1 MQYFEQLLIVGILGG
16 AVLSLVGV
24 GFTLVLG
31 VGKIANFAHGA
42 FVGVG
47 MYFGYWAERTAHIN
61 PYLMFVPA
69 LLLFGLIG
77 WGVAELF
84 EWRGR
89 KVGAIGELLVGLAM
103 LLVINGLLAV
113 GFGPDARTLTKPDL
127 GSWHVAGLLVPTT
140 ELIAAVFTF
149 LVAVGIYAFVRL
161 SRWGRAVRAVAENS
175 MAAGLYGVRV
185 PVAQRAA
192 VTGSIVL
199 AGVSGL
205 MISPFSVMTPDVG
218 TGFLITAFAV
228 VIIGGIGNTV
238 GAVFA
243 GLAIGLIDAMAA
255 GYLSSLWTTLT
266 PLAIILAFL
275 LIRPVKVEV

>member
-1 MQYFEQLLIVGILGG
+1 VYFEQLLIVGLLSG

-24 GFTLVLG
+24 GFTIVLG

-42 FVGVG
+42 FVGLG
-47 MYFGYWAERTAHIN
+47 MYLGYWAGDTLEIS
-61 PYLMFVPA
+61 PYLMIIPA
-69 LLLFGLIG
+69 IIAFTLVG

-113 GFGPDARTLTKPDL
+113 AFGSDARTLSTADY
-127 GSWHVAGLLVPTT
+127 GAVHVAGLSIPTT
-140 ELIAAVFTF
+140 ELIAAFFT
-149 LVAVGIYAFVRL
+149 LVVAVGTYVFVRT
-161 SRWGRAVRAVAENS
+161 SRWGRAVRAVAENPS
-175 MAAGLYGVRV
+175 AAGLYGIRV
-185 PVAQRAA
+185 PIAQRAA

-199 AGVSGL
+199 AGLSGL
-205 MISPFSVMTPDVG
+205 MISPFSVVTPDVG

-243 GLAIGLIDAMAA
+243 GLAIGVINAMAA
-255 GYLSSLWTTLT
+255 GYLSSVWTTLA
-266 PLAIILAFL
+266 PLLLILAFL
-275 LIRPVKVEV
+275 LARPVRVDA